1 MDTPSTSQETLIP
14 FSLLSTSLFQR
25 PRKSLTNT
33 PNSSSPSVV
42 RGHPIA
48 VPQVPFTEILPPE
61 DLLVKKE
68 TTDEQRLSLALPTHQ
83 HTTTTYALDSETE
96 QTPPQM
102 PVNSS
107 YSRDPRNRHNYRE
120 SSMIF
125 DSRPP
130 KETLRCNDRVAM
142 SVPPSDSRYLEHR
155 HDDRNPYPNNPYNS
169 NNNNNNNRDNRIQR
183 NDNSR
188 TWDSRSRDG
197 DDRDRPSG
205 SRGSDPFLQ
214 EQSRGGRNQHDAPP
228 PSRTPQGRY
237 DSHYDT
243 RESSRPPE
251 RGRFFEGGSNK
262 RRNESA
268 SPKPRKRT
276 GSMTEDVR
284 SGIAEVSLVRNRSPE
299 PKPYSGPSNAASSHS
314 QSSGDDS
321 EYDRVRQRTAAS
333 SANPRS
339 KPVFTLAA
347 TGANGSTDVDMS
359 PRKPEFKTSS
369 SKRKN
374 KRRRTAR
381 ETSGETSSSDS
392 SSSESDSSS
401 DESDAPRFNGASH
414 LKLHGQ
420 INDLMLELERTRTKY
435 AKYTEKAKASSKR
448 IRNISK
454 KLERRF
460 RKMSERPAVSGGY
473 ETAVPE
479 RPMMVS
485 RVSTDRVMQSTSTSS
500 LSSKTL
506 PAVLKNASSNGRSG
520 SSRPRLAQ
528 YNDRVA
534 VATSDV
540 VETLTN
546 VHADIRMKTFG
557 RKPRCM
563 LHHVPIAGPDMEEVM
578 VTSALDGTIQLWDLE
593 RRRVAN
599 TIQKVATD
607 MPWAEDM
614 CWVGKNRL
622 AVASAHKE
630 GITMKHQLMLVHVE
644 KTKPNSSVQWTVQKL
659 DQKPHD
665 HNKGGILCLSALT
678 EDRSGL
684 SLATAGMDKQIIRWK
699 FTPPN
704 SEGECLPSQQTL
716 IHNKHTSTIQGL
728 CYTPYNN
735 VLFSGGCDCKVIG
748 WDMERSEIVYD
759 YKSKE
764 RGRINSITPNP
775 VDPHLLLVCHATT
788 NNQLSLHDLRQRFDD
803 PVLRFGFE
811 CADNLSRQVMPSW
824 HPGGAIV
831 SCGTQS
837 DPKINIWDIRWRDVH
852 RGAGQSIDGQSKRV
866 FKAAFHP
873 TKPFIT
879 SMSADSSLAFIDFR
893 LNPGTVVHR

>member
-1 MDTPSTSQETLIP
+1 MDAPSTSQENLIP
-14 FSLLSTSLFQR
+14 LSLLSTSLFQR
-25 PRKSLTNT
+25 PRKSLSNA
-33 PNSSSPSVV
+33 PNSFSSPVV

-48 VPQVPFTEILPPE
+48 VPQVAFTEILPPE

-68 TTDEQRLSLALPTHQ
+68 AADDRQLPLALPAHQ
-83 HTTTTYALDSETE
+83 HTTTVHDLDSETE
-96 QTPPQM
+96 ETQM
-102 PVNSS
+102 PVYNNYSS
-107 YSRDPRNRHNYRE
+107 GPKDRQNYRE
-120 SSMIF
+120 SSMIL
-125 DSRPP
+125 DSRPH
-130 KETLRCNDRVAM
+130 KETPKFGDRVAM
-142 SVPPSDSRYLEHR
+142 SVPPPDRRYIDNR
-155 HDDRNPYPNNPYNS
+155 RDDGHS
-169 NNNNNNNRDNRIQR
+169 HNNNTRDNRIQR
-183 NDNSR
+183 NDSAR
-188 TWDSRSRDG
+188 TWDSRSRDW
-197 DDRDRPSG
+197 DDHDRPNS

-214 EQSRGGRNQHDAPP
+214 EQIRGGRNQHNAPP
-228 PSRTPQGRY
+228 PPQSPQDRY
-237 DSHYDT
+237 DSPYT
-243 RESSRPPE
+243 SEFSRHLE
-251 RGRFFEGGSNK
+251 RGRFFESGSNK
-262 RRNESA
+262 RRNESV

-284 SGIAEVSLVRNRSPE
+284 SGIAEVSLARNRSPE
-299 PKPYSGPSNAASSHS
+299 PNPNARLSNATLSHS

-321 EYDRVRQRTAAS
+321 EYDRARQRVVTS

-339 KPVFTLAA
+339 RSIVTSAA
-347 TGANGSTDVDMS
+347 IGANGSADVDMS
-359 PRKPEFKTSS
+359 PRKPEFKSSS

-381 ETSGETSSSDS
+381 ETSGESSDSDS

-401 DESDAPRFNGASH
+401 DESDTSRFIGASD

-435 AKYTEKAKASSKR
+435 AKYTEKARASSKR

-460 RKMSERPAVSGGY
+460 RKMSERPAVASSY
-473 ETAVPE
+473 ETAALD

-485 RVSTDRVMQSTSTSS
+485 RPSTDKVIQNTSTPS
-500 LSSKTL
+500 LSSKTS
-506 PAVLKNASSNGRSG
+506 PAGPKNVSLNGKSG
-520 SSRPRLAQ
+520 SSRSRLAQ
-528 YNDRVA
+528 YNDRVT
-534 VATSDV
+534 VAASDV

-546 VHADIRMKTFG
+546 VHADIRIRTFG

-578 VTSALDGTIQLWDLE
+578 VTSSLDGSIQLWDLE
-593 RRRVAN
+593 RRRVTS

-630 GITMKHQLMLVHVE
+630 GVPMRHQLMLVHVE
-644 KTKPNSSVQWTVQKL
+644 KTKPSSSVQWTVQRL
-659 DQKPHD
+659 VQKPHD
-665 HNKGGILCLSALT
+665 NSKGGILCLSALT

-728 CYTPYNN
+728 CYTPHNN

-775 VDPHLLLVCHATT
+775 VDHNLLLVSHATT

-831 SCGTQS
+831 SSGTQS

>member
-1 MDTPSTSQETLIP
+1 MDSQPSLIP
-14 FSLLSTSLFQR
+14 LSLLNTSLFQR
-25 PRKSLTNT
+25 KRKSLTNNT
-33 PNSSSPSVV
+33 SNNSSL
-42 RGHPIA
+42 RATPIA
-48 VPQVPFTEILPPE
+48 VPQVPITEIFPPE

-68 TTDEQRLSLALPTHQ
+68 NVDDRQRPLPPYEHSATIG
-83 HTTTTYALDSETE
+83 DSDSDNEPVTI
-96 QTPPQM
+96 QM
-102 PVNSS
+102 PVHNNNTNLDSK
-107 YSRDPRNRHNYRE
+107 DAKDRHNYRE
-120 SSMIF
+120 RSMF
-125 DSRPP
+125 PDSRPP
-130 KETLRCNDRVAM
+130 RETPRFFNDRVGM
-142 SVPPSDSRYLEHR
+142 SVPPPDSSYMNSRR
-155 HDDRNPYPNNPYNS
+155 DDRNPYTNNPYHNS
-169 NNNNNNNRDNRIQR
+169 NNKDARAQHNDNPRTWEPKNRDWNE
-183 NDNSR
+183 
-188 TWDSRSRDG
+188 
-197 DDRDRPSG
+197 RDRHSDN
-205 SRGSDPFLQ
+205 RGSDPFLQ
-214 EQSRGGRNQHDAPP
+214 DQSRGGRNKHDAPLP
-228 PSRTPQGRY
+228 PSAPQHLY
-237 DSHYDT
+237 DNLYDA

-299 PKPYSGPSNAASSHS
+299 PASP
-314 QSSGDDS
+314 QSSSASGDS
-321 EYDRVRQRTAAS
+321 EYDLRLQRKAPHTANSRAKS
-333 SANPRS
+333 
-339 KPVFTLAA
+339 VFSGAA
-347 TGANGSTDVDMS
+347 TMANGGTDVDMS
-359 PRKPEFKTSS
+359 PRKPQHKLSE
-369 SKRKN
+369 SKRRS
-374 KRRRTAR
+374 KRRRTTAK
-381 ETSGETSSSDS
+381 ETSEESSSSDS
-392 SSSESDSSS
+392 SSSDSDSSS
-401 DESDAPRFNGASH
+401 DESDAPRLTGASG

-420 INDLMLELERTRTKY
+420 IHDLMLELERTRTKY
-435 AKYTEKAKASSKR
+435 AKYCEKAKASSKR

-460 RKMSERPAVSGGY
+460 RDLSESTAAGHETPA
-473 ETAVPE
+473 PE

-485 RVSTDRVMQSTSTSS
+485 RPSSDRITQHNALSS
-500 LSSKTL
+500 LPNRSSA
-506 PAVLKNASSNGRSG
+506 PMSAAPKNASSFSNGRLV
-520 SSRPRLAQ
+520 SSRPRLAPV
-528 YNDRVA
+528 NDRVA
-534 VATSDV
+534 VAALDV

-546 VHADIRMKTFG
+546 VHADIRNKTFG

-578 VTSALDGTIQLWDLE
+578 VTSALDGTIQFWDLE
-593 RRRVAN
+593 RRRVTSSIPKAPTN
-599 TIQKVATD
+599 

-614 CWVGKNRL
+614 CWVGKNTL

-630 GITMKHQLMLVHVE
+630 GVPMPHQLMLVHVG
-644 KTKPNSSVQWTVQKL
+644 KTKPSSPVTWTIQSL

-665 HNKGGILCLSALT
+665 TSKGGILCLTAMI
-678 EDRSGL
+678 EDRSGI
-684 SLATAGMDKQIIRWK
+684 SMATAGLDKQIVRWK

-704 SEGECLPSQQTL
+704 SDGDCVPSQQTL

-728 CYTPYNN
+728 CYAPHKN

-748 WDMERSEIVYD
+748 WDMERSEVVYD

-775 VDPHLLLVCHATT
+775 VDPNLLLVCHATT
-788 NNQLSLHDLRQRFDD
+788 SNQLSLHDLRQRFDD

-831 SCGTQS
+831 SSGTQS

-873 TKPFIT
+873 SKPFIT

>member
-1 MDTPSTSQETLIP
+1 
-14 FSLLSTSLFQR
+14 
-25 PRKSLTNT
+25 
-33 PNSSSPSVV
+33 
-42 RGHPIA
+42 
-48 VPQVPFTEILPPE
+48 
-61 DLLVKKE
+61 
-68 TTDEQRLSLALPTHQ
+68 
-83 HTTTTYALDSETE
+83 
-96 QTPPQM
+96 M
-102 PVNSS
+102 PVHNNNSS
-107 YSRDPRNRHNYRE
+107 YDSRNHRDHRNYRE
-120 SSMIF
+120 KSMF
-125 DSRPP
+125 PDSRPP
-130 KETLRCNDRVAM
+130 KETPRYNDRVGM
-142 SVPPSDSRYLEHR
+142 SVPPPGSSYLNSRR
-155 HDDRNPYPNNPYNS
+155 DDRNFPNDPY
-169 NNNNNNNRDNRIQR
+169 NNNRDVRVQRSDNREL
-183 NDNSR
+183 
-188 TWDSRSRDG
+188 
-197 DDRDRPSG
+197 
-205 SRGSDPFLQ
+205 DPFIQ
-214 EQSRGGRNQHDAPP
+214 DQSRGGRSQYDAPP
-228 PSRTPQGRY
+228 PPSAPQR
-237 DSHYDT
+237 HYDNPYDA
-243 RESSRPPE
+243 RETSRPPE

-284 SGIAEVSLVRNRSPE
+284 SGIADVSLVKNRTPE
-299 PKPYSGPSNAASSHS
+299 PVSP
-314 QSSGDDS
+314 QSSSASGGS
-321 EYDRVRQRTAAS
+321 EYDRIQQQKAAV
-333 SANPRS
+333 SANNRS
-339 KPVFTLAA
+339 KSVFSGTP
-347 TGANGSTDVDMS
+347 TEANGGTDVDMS
-359 PRKPEFKTSS
+359 PRKPQYKLPE
-369 SKRKN
+369 SKRRS
-374 KRRRTAR
+374 KRRRTIAR
-381 ETSGETSSSDS
+381 ETSGESSSSDS

-401 DESDAPRFNGASH
+401 DESDAPRVTGASG

-420 INDLMLELERTRTKY
+420 IHDLMLELERTRTKY
-435 AKYTEKAKASSKR
+435 AKYCEKAKASSKR

-460 RKMSERPAVSGGY
+460 RDLSESTAAGR
-473 ETAVPE
+473 ETSAPE

-485 RVSTDRVMQSTSTSS
+485 RSNSERVTHHNALSSLSNKSSAPSSTGPKSTSS
-500 LSSKTL
+500 F
-506 PAVLKNASSNGRSG
+506 SNGRSG
-520 SSRPRLAQ
+520 SSRPRLAPV
-528 YNDRVA
+528 NDRVA
-534 VATSDV
+534 VAALDV

-546 VHADIRMKTFG
+546 VHADIRNKTFG

-578 VTSALDGTIQLWDLE
+578 VTSALDGTIHFWDLE
-593 RRRVAN
+593 RRRVMS
-599 TIQKVATD
+599 TIPKAPTN

-614 CWVGKNRL
+614 CWVGKNTL

-630 GITMKHQLMLVHVE
+630 GVPMPHQLMLVHVE
-644 KTKPNSSVQWTVQKL
+644 KSKPTSPVTWTIQSL

-665 HNKGGILCLSALT
+665 TSKGGILCLTAMI
-678 EDRSGL
+678 EDRSGI
-684 SLATAGMDKQIIRWK
+684 SLATAGLDKQIIRWK

-704 SEGECLPSQQTL
+704 SDGDCIPSQQTL
-716 IHNKHTSTIQGL
+716 VHNKHTSTIQGL
-728 CYTPYNN
+728 CYTPHNN

-748 WDMERSEIVYD
+748 WDMERSEVVYD

-775 VDPHLLLVCHATT
+775 VNPNLLLVSHATT

-811 CADNLSRQVMPSW
+811 CADNLSRQVIPSW

-831 SCGTQS
+831 SSGTQS